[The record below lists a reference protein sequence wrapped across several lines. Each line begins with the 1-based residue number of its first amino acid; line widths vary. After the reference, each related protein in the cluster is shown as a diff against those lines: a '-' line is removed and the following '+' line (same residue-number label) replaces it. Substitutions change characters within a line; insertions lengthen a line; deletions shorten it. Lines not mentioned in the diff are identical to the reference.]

1 MRHVSN
7 AMPPVDPHFVLQ
19 VFLCYVIDNQCKDKY
34 LRRQPTF
41 DRYGT
46 ACIPPEMV
54 REFMEYQQQLM
65 PPVLLFPYVA
75 SAPLRPSLMLDRSLH
90 TIPQLECG
98 GEILVVSDGVRYCKD
113 PQSFAMSLGR
123 IVNFLIWLQS
133 LATGP
138 WHPMNMLGCTPNQKN
153 LWVEIVFL
161 YQREEVVELGVATHQ
176 PDVVKP
182 GN

>member
-1 MRHVSN
+1 
-7 AMPPVDPHFVLQ
+7 
-19 VFLCYVIDNQCKDKY
+19 
-34 LRRQPTF
+34 
-41 DRYGT
+41 
-46 ACIPPEMV
+46 MV

-75 SAPLRPSLMLDRSLH
+75 SVPLRPSLMLDRSLH

-98 GEILVVSDGVRYCKD
+98 GEILVVGDGVRYCKD
-113 PQSFAMSLGR
+113 PESFATSLGR
-123 IVNFLIWLQS
+123 IVNFRIQQQS

-161 YQREEVVELGVATHQ
+161 YQTRL
-176 PDVVKP
+176 
-182 GN
+182 